1 MIELL
6 MAKLGFS
13 GMIALALAAT
23 LVGGS
28 VIVKMRLARKD
39 IKIQSLT
46 AQVREVASERDRLLN
61 ANRSLTMALQKQN
74 DSIVDYQ
81 RAAGIQQQRAD
92 RATQEAQS
100 VRERWE
106 AYTRELDG
114 EKDVQKAYDKIM
126 QRWNRPDTAPSEVP

>member
-1 MIELL
+1 MIE
-6 MAKLGFS
+6 MIMMKLGFS

-28 VIVKMRLARKD
+28 VIMKMRLARKD
-39 IKIQSLT
+39 IKIESLT

-81 RAAGIQQQRAD
+81 KAAGIQQQRAD
-92 RATQEAQS
+92 RATKEAQS

-114 EKDVQKAYDKIM
+114 EKDVQKAYDRIM
-126 QRWNRPDTAPSEVP
+126 SRWNKPDTTPSEVP

>member
-1 MIELL
+1 MIEAIL
-6 MAKLGFS
+6 MKLGFS
-13 GMIALALAAT
+13 GMIAVALAAT

-39 IKIQSLT
+39 IKIESLT

-81 RAAGIQQQRAD
+81 KAAGIQQQRAD
-92 RATQEAQS
+92 RATKEAQS

-114 EKDVQKAYDKIM
+114 EKDVQKAYDRIM
-126 QRWNRPDTAPSEVP
+126 SRWNKPDTTPSEVP

>member
-1 MIELL
+1 MIEAIML
-6 MAKLGFS
+6 KLGFS
-13 GMIALALAAT
+13 GILAAI
-23 LVGGS
+23 LAIG
-28 VIVKMRLARKD
+28 VIGTGAYAKFRINRLT
-39 IKIQSLT
+39 IKNESLT

-92 RATQEAQS
+92 RASKEAQS
-100 VRERWE
+100 VKERWE

-126 QRWNRPDTAPSEVP
+126 SRWNKPDTTPSEVP

>member
-1 MIELL
+1 MIE
-6 MAKLGFS
+6 MIMMKLGFS
-13 GMIALALAAT
+13 GMIAIALAAT

-39 IKIQSLT
+39 IKIESLT

-92 RATQEAQS
+92 RASKEAQS
-100 VRERWE
+100 VKERWE

-126 QRWNRPDTAPSEVP
+126 SRWNKPDTTPSEVP

>member
-1 MIELL
+1 MIEAIML
-6 MAKLGFS
+6 KLGFS
-13 GMIALALAAT
+13 GILAAI
-23 LVGGS
+23 LAIG
-28 VIVKMRLARKD
+28 VIGTGAYAKFRINRLT
-39 IKIQSLT
+39 IKNESLT

-81 RAAGIQQQRAD
+81 KAAGIQQQRAD
-92 RATQEAQS
+92 RATKEAQS

-114 EKDVQKAYDKIM
+114 EKDVQKAYDRIM
-126 QRWNRPDTAPSEVP
+126 SRWNKPDTTPSEVP